1 MEKKKK
7 TPKFFSSSV
16 SSPRVHILKYGFF
29 RLPLLPQTTQPENP
43 QPLLIDIP
51 SICRAQ
57 VTAFVAQNQIC
68 ILPQFTS
75 GPLDRFQHPEPHHED
90 DSITC
95 FINSDL
101 KKEGKADQLCKE
113 S

>member
-7 TPKFFSSSV
+7 TPKFFASSV

-29 RLPLLPQTTQPENP
+29 LLPSLPQTTQPENP
-43 QPLLIDIP
+43 QPLLIDTL
-51 SICRAQ
+51 SICRTQ
-57 VTAFVAQNQIC
+57 VTASIAQSQPC

-75 GPLDRFQHPEPHHED
+75 GPLDRFLLPEPHHED
-90 DSITC
+90 YSITH

-101 KKEGKADQLCKE
+101 KKEGKADQLHKE